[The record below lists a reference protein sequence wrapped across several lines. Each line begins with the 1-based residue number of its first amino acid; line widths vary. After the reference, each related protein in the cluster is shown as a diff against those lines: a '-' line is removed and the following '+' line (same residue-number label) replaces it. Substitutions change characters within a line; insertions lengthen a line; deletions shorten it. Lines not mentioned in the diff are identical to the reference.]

1 MKFLLGVLFAAVI
14 VLTFT
19 GFEYWQYQEQQAHR
33 QEFDAQLINLSARV
47 NSIEE
52 RIDIAKDE
60 IDKIQQN
67 SLGGLIESA
76 NDALIQGWSAM
87 IDSVEKELERA
98 KKEIST
104 HPKAAEPNSLS
115 VYPAP
120 SNGAGAL

>member
-14 VLTFT
+14 VLTFA
-19 GFEYWQYQEQQAHR
+19 GFEYWQYQKQQAYR
-33 QEFDAQLINLSARV
+33 QEVDAELINLSARV
-47 NSIEE
+47 NNIEE
-52 RIDIAKDE
+52 RIDIAKVE

-98 KKEIST
+98 KKGIST
-104 HPKAAEPNSLS
+104 PPNAAEPNSMS
-115 VYPAP
+115 VQPAP